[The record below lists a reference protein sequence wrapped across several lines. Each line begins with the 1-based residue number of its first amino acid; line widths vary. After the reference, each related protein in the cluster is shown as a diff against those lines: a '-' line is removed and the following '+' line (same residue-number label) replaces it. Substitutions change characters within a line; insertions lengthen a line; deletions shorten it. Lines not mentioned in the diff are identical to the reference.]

1 MKAETVS
8 TLASR
13 EVLRTAMARNQIR
26 LTDTL
31 KEFSTGRHADVGLA
45 LGSDMGRLL
54 DMRGLT
60 TKLDG
65 LKSTNA
71 VVGQRL
77 ELVQASLTGVQSL
90 LGGTP
95 PDLKDGFIDAALLM
109 RQNGSNPSVLV
120 SDAKARLRS
129 ITDMLSVTANGAY
142 VFSGTNSS
150 TPPLDDY
157 LSEPMGAARSAV
169 IAAFTT
175 EFGFPPDD
183 PQVVNITPAQ
193 LETYLDGSFAAL
205 FEDPS
210 WGMTFSGASDQ
221 LMTDKISRNEE
232 INSSGSVNDSGF
244 RKILYALTLS
254 VDGGVERMNSET
266 RQVLVNRVYSVA
278 SEASY
283 ELVHTQSVAGIAQE
297 RLARANERI
306 EIQQTSVKRSIG
318 EAEGV
323 DSYEVA
329 DRLGLL
335 MSRIEASYSVTGR
348 LQQLTL
354 LNYL

>member
-1 MKAETVS
+1 
-8 TLASR
+8 
-13 EVLRTAMARNQIR
+13 
-26 LTDTL
+26 
-31 KEFSTGRHADVGLA
+31 
-45 LGSDMGRLL
+45 
-54 DMRGLT
+54 
-60 TKLDG
+60 
-65 LKSTNA
+65 
-71 VVGQRL
+71 
-77 ELVQASLTGVQSL
+77 
-90 LGGTP
+90 
-95 PDLKDGFIDAALLM
+95 
-109 RQNGSNPSVLV
+109 
-120 SDAKARLRS
+120 
-129 ITDMLSVTANGAY
+129 
-142 VFSGTNSS
+142 
-150 TPPLDDY
+150 
-157 LSEPMGAARSAV
+157 
-169 IAAFTT
+169 
-175 EFGFPPDD
+175 
-183 PQVVNITPAQ
+183 
-193 LETYLDGSFAAL
+193 
-205 FEDPS
+205 
-210 WGMTFSGASDQ
+210 
-221 LMTDKISRNEE
+221 MTDKISRNEE
-232 INSSGSVNDSGF
+232 INSTGSVNDSGF

>member
-1 MKAETVS
+1 MKADTVS

-45 LGSDMGRLL
+45 LGSDIGRVL

-65 LKSTNA
+65 LTSTNA

-77 ELVQASLTGVQSL
+77 DQVQTSLTGIL
-90 LGGTP
+90 E
-95 PDLKDGFIDAALLM
+95 LKDGFIETALLM
-109 RQNGSNPSVLV
+109 RQSASNPSILV
-120 SDAKARLRS
+120 SDAKARIS
-129 ITDMLSVTANGAY
+129 SVVDMLSVTSNGAY
-142 VFSGTNSS
+142 VFSGINAS
-150 TPPLDDY
+150 TAPIDDY
-157 LSEPMGAARSAV
+157 LSEPMGPSRTAV
-169 IAAFTT
+169 IAAFTA

-183 PQVVNITPAQ
+183 PQVVDITPAQ

-205 FEDPS
+205 FDDPG
-210 WGMTFSGASDQ
+210 WGLTFSNATDE
-221 LMTDKISRNEE
+221 LMTDKIARNEE
-232 INSSGSVNDSGF
+232 INSSASVNDDGF
-244 RKILYALTLS
+244 RKMFYALTLS
-254 VDGGVERMNSET
+254 IDGGVEHMNAET
-266 RQVLVNRVYSVA
+266 REVLVNRIYSVG
-278 SEASY
+278 SEAGY
-283 ELVHTQSVAGIAQE
+283 EMVHTQSVAGIAQE
-297 RLARANERI
+297 RLAQANERI
-306 EIQQTSVKRSIG
+306 EIQQKSVKQSIG

-329 DRLGLL
+329 ERLGLL